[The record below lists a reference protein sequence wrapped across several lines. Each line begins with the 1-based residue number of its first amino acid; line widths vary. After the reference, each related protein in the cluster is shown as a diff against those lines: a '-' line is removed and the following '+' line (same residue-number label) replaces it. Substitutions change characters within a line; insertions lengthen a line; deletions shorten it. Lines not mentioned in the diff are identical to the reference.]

1 MDVVMNMSKTMQL
14 LAPLLK
20 EEKFLADCS
29 CPGPGSSLGKLKAL
43 NNSYLGYTQRKLVC
57 NVKLHFKHQK
67 TAFEIEDLLS
77 E

>member
-1 MDVVMNMSKTMQL
+1 MDVVMNIIKTMHL
-14 LAPLLK
+14 LVPP
-20 EEKFLADCS
+20 EGEKFLADCS